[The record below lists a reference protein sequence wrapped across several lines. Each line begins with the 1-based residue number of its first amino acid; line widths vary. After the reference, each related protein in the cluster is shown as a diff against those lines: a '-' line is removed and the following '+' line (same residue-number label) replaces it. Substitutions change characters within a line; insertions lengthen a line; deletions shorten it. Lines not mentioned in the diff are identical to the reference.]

1 MQTLKR
7 IFNPNALRQWIV
19 VFLAGLVVLTT
30 TACSTTQAAVS
41 PSNGAGSNPAA
52 ADSEG
57 MYPHSDTDMDTSGAD
72 AKADRMIRQAE
83 QRIQENI
90 DKPIPQRY
98 GDAVKDVGQAA
109 KETAKDAGQT
119 VKEAAKNIGKSTQ
132 RAADNAGENARGM
145 VNGAA
150 DTVDRLAPNQPNS

>member
-30 TACSTTQAAVS
+30 TACGTAQAALPTGNS
-41 PSNGAGSNPAA
+41 SGSNNPAT

-57 MYPHSDTDMDTSGAD
+57 MYPHKDTDMDTSGAD

-90 DKPIPQRY
+90 DRPIPQRY
-98 GDAVKDVGQAA
+98 GDAAKDVGQSA
-109 KETAKDAGQT
+109 KETAQDVGQSA
-119 VKEAAKNIGKSTQ
+119 KEAVKNIGKSTQ
-132 RAADNAGENARGM
+132 RAADNAAENARGV
-145 VNGAA
+145 VNGS
-150 DTVDRLAPNQPNS
+150 QPNS